1 MGTTAKL
8 SASLED
14 YLEAIFHVVAEKKV
28 ARSRDIAKRLGV
40 NRSSVTGALHSLAQ
54 KGLVDYEP
62 YEAITLT
69 RSGNAAA
76 RDVVRRH
83 EVLRDFLVRI
93 LSVEAVEAD
102 QAACQMEHAISRPV
116 LERLIQFVEFV
127 EVCPRGGA
135 KWIEGFGRYCQDG
148 NLEACERCITSC
160 LEDVTR
166 RKSDVD
172 RGATTVVSP
181 EESSPGKR
189 GKVEQVKPG
198 KKRQDRATGKPRRGQ

>member
-14 YLEAIFHVVAEKKV
+14 YLEAIFHVVAERQV

-172 RGATTVVSP
+172 RGATAVVSP

-189 GKVEQVKPG
+189 GKVGQVKPG
-198 KKRQDRATGKPRRGQ
+198 QKGKTGQ

>member
-14 YLEAIFHVVAEKKV
+14 YLEAIFHVVAERKV

-40 NRSSVTGALHSLAQ
+40 NRSSVTGALHSLAH

-69 RSGNAAA
+69 RKGKVIA
-76 RDVVRRH
+76 RNVVRRH

-93 LSVEAVEAD
+93 LSVDAVEAD
-102 QAACQMEHAISRPV
+102 QAACQLEHAISQPV
-116 LERLIQFVEFV
+116 LERLIQFAEFV

-135 KWIEGFGRYCQDG
+135 KWIEAFGRYCEYDKPG
-148 NLEACERCITSC
+148 ACERCIASC
-160 LEDVTR
+160 LEDVR
-166 RKSDVD
+166 RKESGAG
-172 RGATTVVSP
+172 RGGATVVSR

-189 GKVEQVKPG
+189 RKVG
-198 KKRQDRATGKPRRGQ
+198 RRKTAR